1 MEKQEIESAVKDYI
15 ESKDTDYAIMITG
28 EWGVGKTYFL
38 KNNLYETFKK
48 ANLIPIYVS
57 LIGYSS
63 ISTLMD
69 SIFSKINP
77 LYQKSKE
84 YSKAK
89 SEGKY
94 IENMLLDEKQK
105 TSLIPSNYILCFDD
119 LERINPSF
127 LERGLGY
134 INSFIEHEG
143 VKTIFLCNKKK
154 MHDEKRFEE
163 IKEKYIRFSYQFEP
177 NIRSYLY
184 KYTFH
189 NNNPHN
195 EINIPIDKSLIETVL
210 LMGNCQNIRTIKY
223 LLNIYCKIYQAIEK
237 DLNNEKYGDQIL
249 ISIQLFT
256 FILGVEKER
265 KIVLFEEYREDILP
279 SPPND
284 ELLKKFEHDIDSKY
298 FEFSNLEYKY
308 FHIFKS
314 ILYFLIKGYLD
325 EDNLKSE
332 VLLLKKKFTQ
342 RDELAI
348 KRKIQS
354 KEQILLDKL
363 RQPELLDD
371 ILYNELRKEIRVGLK
386 NNRFSLDSII
396 SMHSYLT
403 HLESYNIE
411 NVRLDSSL
419 ENLFRNSIKY
429 LTENKDLSELTT
441 SYFREQ
447 YYWGD
452 KSKYAERF
460 KAFVDFIFDLLNEKQ
475 IGKSKQAIEDFIDRL
490 KKNTIILTQLD
501 FSNINSEE
509 WTKKEN
515 VKAILEALKTAHPQS
530 VLNFKDFLRERYSIK
545 DHIIPN
551 ELRNEQS
558 FIEALHKLLDVYIEG
573 LDSFQKISL
582 KMLNNI
588 LSEAIKLNKRLS

>member
-1 MEKQEIESAVKDYI
+1 MKKQEIESAVKDYI

-38 KNNLYETFKK
+38 KKNLYETFKK

-84 YSKAK
+84 YSKVK

-94 IENMLLDEKQK
+94 IENILLDEKQK
-105 TSLIPSNYILCFDD
+105 RSLIPSNYILCFDD

-143 VKTIFLCNKKK
+143 VKTIFLCNNNK
-154 MHDEKRFEE
+154 MHDKERFEE

-177 NIRSYLY
+177 NIRSYLH
-184 KYTFH
+184 KHTFH
-189 NNNPHN
+189 NNNPN
-195 EINIPIDKSLIETVL
+195 KEINIPIDKKLIETVL
-210 LMGNCQNIRTIKY
+210 LMGSCQNIRTIKY
-223 LLNIYCKIYQAIEK
+223 LLNIYYRIYQAIEK
-237 DLNNEKYGDQIL
+237 ELNNRKYGDQIL

-256 FILGVEKER
+256 FILGIEKER
-265 KIVLFEEYREDILP
+265 RIILFEEYREDTPP

-284 ELLKKFEHDIDSKY
+284 ELLKNFEHNIDSKY
-298 FEFSNLEYKY
+298 FEFSNLEYRY
-308 FHIFKS
+308 FHTFKS
-314 ILYFLIKGYLD
+314 ILHFLVKGYLD
-325 EDNLKSE
+325 EDDLKSE
-332 VLLLKKKFTQ
+332 VLSLENKFIQIDERAIKKK
-342 RDELAI
+342 A
-348 KRKIQS
+348 QS

-371 ILYNELRKEIRVGLK
+371 VRYKELRQEIRKGLRT
-386 NNRFSLDSII
+386 NTFSLANII
-396 SMHSYLT
+396 PMYSYLI
-403 HLESYNIE
+403 HLESYSIK
-411 NVRLDSSL
+411 NVRLDESS
-419 ENLFRNSIKY
+419 EILFRRSIKY
-429 LTENKDLSELTT
+429 LVENKDLSELPT
-441 SYFREQ
+441 SFFREQ

-452 KSKYAERF
+452 KSQYAERF
-460 KAFVDFIFDLLNEKQ
+460 KDFINFTFDLLEEKQ
-475 IGKSKQAIEDFIDRL
+475 KGKSVQAIEDFIDRL

-509 WTKKEN
+509 WIKEEN
-515 VKAILEALKTAHPQS
+515 VKSIFEALKTAHPQS

-558 FIEALHKLLDVYIEG
+558 FIEALHKLIDVYIEG

-588 LSEAIKLNKRLS
+588 LSEAIKLNKRLG

>member
-1 MEKQEIESAVKDYI
+1 MKKQEIESAVIDYI

-38 KNNLYETFKK
+38 KNNLYQTFKK
-48 ANLIPIYVS
+48 ANIIPIYVS

-94 IENMLLDEKQK
+94 IENILLDEKQK
-105 TSLIPSNYILCFDD
+105 TSFIPSNYILCFDD
-119 LERINPSF
+119 LERISPSF

-143 VKTIFLCNKKK
+143 VKTIFLCNNKK

-184 KYTFH
+184 KHTFH
-189 NNNPHN
+189 NNNSN
-195 EINIPIDKSLIETVL
+195 EETNITIDKNLIETVL
-210 LMGNCQNIRTIKY
+210 LMGSCQNIRTIKY
-223 LLNIYCKIYQAIEK
+223 LLNIYYRIYQAIEK
-237 DLNNEKYGDQIL
+237 ELNNKKYGDQIL

-265 KIVLFEEYREDILP
+265 RIVLFEEYREDTLP
-279 SPPND
+279 SPSND
-284 ELLKKFEHDIDSKY
+284 ELLKNFEHDIDSKY

-308 FHIFKS
+308 FHTFKS
-314 ILYFLIKGYLD
+314 ILYFLVKGYLD
-325 EDNLKSE
+325 EDDLKSE

-354 KEQILLDKL
+354 KEQILIDKL

-371 ILYNELRKEIRVGLK
+371 IQYKELRREIRTGLK
-386 NNRFSLDSII
+386 NNSFSLANII
-396 SMHSYLT
+396 PIYSYLI
-403 HLESYNIE
+403 HIESYNI
-411 NVRLDSSL
+411 NNIRLDNSL
-419 ENLFRNSIKY
+419 ESLFRSSIKY
-429 LTENKDLSELTT
+429 LVENKDLSELST
-441 SYFREQ
+441 SFFREQ

-452 KSKYAERF
+452 KSRYAERF
-460 KAFVDFIFDLLNEKQ
+460 RDFVDFTFDLLNKKQ
-475 IGKSKQAIEDFIDRL
+475 INKSKEDIEDFTDRL
-490 KKNTIILTQLD
+490 KNNTIILTQLD

-509 WTKKEN
+509 CTKKEN
-515 VKAILEALKTAHPQS
+515 VKAIFEALKTAHPQS
-530 VLNFKDFLRERYSIK
+530 ILNFKDFLRERYSIK

-551 ELRNEQS
+551 KLRNEQF
-558 FIEALHKLLDVYIEG
+558 FIENLHQRLDVYIEG
-573 LDSFQKISL
+573 VNSFQKISL

-588 LSEAIKLNKRLS
+588 LNEAIKLNKRLG